1 MAYKTIDCRRQCLH
15 MYLMP
20 QSPQKNLN
28 TILSEHSL
36 FSALSESQRQN
47 LLNAS
52 SIMNYRDDNILFSKG
67 EAAHKS
73 YLIIS
78 GEVSIEII
86 SKDGKI
92 ANIAVLS
99 DQDILG
105 EFTILDDGVR
115 SATARCLSNV
125 TVLSIPKSVFLTL
138 LDQSP
143 ALSKRLISL
152 LVQRL
157 RNTNSLVEGLTLM
170 PLHQRL
176 RRLLYALTK
185 SVTQSEHPIITITQS
200 HLANR
205 LSASREK
212 VNVHLRDLQ
221 KMGII
226 QTKRGAIVVL
236 RPDSLMR

>member
-1 MAYKTIDCRRQCLH
+1 MH
-15 MYLMP
+15 
-20 QSPQKNLN
+20 
-28 TILSEHSL
+28 
-36 FSALSESQRQN
+36 
-47 LLNAS
+47 
-52 SIMNYRDDNILFSKG
+52 YRADNILFSKG
-67 EAAHKS
+67 DIAHKS

-78 GEVSIEII
+78 GEISIEIM
-86 SKDGKI
+86 SKSGKI

-99 DQDILG
+99 DQDIVG
-105 EFTILDDGVR
+105 EFTVLDDGVR
-115 SATARCLSNV
+115 SATARCLSDV
-125 TVLSIPKSVFLTL
+125 TVLSIPKSVFLSL

-157 RNTNSLVEGLTLM
+157 RNTNNLVEGLALM

-185 SVTQSEHPIITITQS
+185 SVTQSEHPIIKITQS
-200 HLANR
+200 HLADR

-226 QTKRGAIVVL
+226 QTKRGTIIVL
-236 RPDSLMR
+236 RPDSLVKQNKQH